1 LPGFGVLGSG
11 WQSPTGE
18 EVMKL
23 KVILPAVAVPLAL
36 AACSSDDANS
46 HDIKGVAWKNPDKIE
61 VYANIDGVA
70 FATTSRDAGQNL
82 MRVPEWDVSFCGGEP
97 SPYVP
102 RTAAP
107 GTDPSPTPK
116 SN

>member
-1 LPGFGVLGSG
+1 MRLKAMAMGVAA
-11 WQSPTGE
+11 
-18 EVMKL
+18 M
-23 KVILPAVAVPLAL
+23 LAL

-46 HDIKGVAWKNPDKIE
+46 HDIKGVPWKNPDKIE
-61 VYANIDGVA
+61 VYANVDGHPNITRLCIGGVA

-102 RTAAP
+102 RVTPP
-107 GTDPSPTPK
+107 GTDPSPAPK

>member
-1 LPGFGVLGSG
+1 
-11 WQSPTGE
+11 
-18 EVMKL
+18 MKL
-23 KVILPAVAVPLAL
+23 KVILPALAALLAL

-61 VYANIDGVA
+61 VYANVDGHPNITRVCIDGVA
-70 FATTSRDAGQNL
+70 FATTSRDAGNNF
-82 MRVPEWDVSFCGGEP
+82 MRVPEWDVSFCGGKP

-107 GTDPSPTPK
+107 ETDPSPTPK
-116 SN
+116 AN